1 MWYTF
6 WVFWLRF
13 AAITLFS
20 LRISGREN
28 IPKKGGGL
36 IASNH
41 QSYLDPVLVGIG
53 INRPIYFLAKREL
66 FEANWL
72 FGLMLRSV
80 NALPLPREGG
90 NAAVMRQAI
99 RLLQEG
105 KLLLVFP
112 EGTRT
117 YDGQIGP
124 LKKGISLLGLKTNAP
139 MIPTLVDGAFKVWP
153 RQHTFPVRLNHIRV
167 SYGKAVIPQA
177 NKSAE
182 TLMAEVQAE
191 LDRMS
196 QD

>member
-1 MWYTF
+1 M
-6 WVFWLRF
+6 
-13 AAITLFS
+13 ALFS
-20 LRISGREN
+20 LRTAGRQH

-53 INRPIYFLAKREL
+53 INRPVYFLAKREL

-72 FGLMLRSV
+72 FGVLISSV
-80 NALPLPREGG
+80 NAIPLPRESG
-90 NAAVMRQAI
+90 NAGVMRQAI

-105 KLLLVFP
+105 KLVLVFP

-117 YDGQIGP
+117 SDGRIGP
-124 LKKGISLLGLKTNAP
+124 LTKGIGLLSSKANIP
-139 MIPTLVDGAFKVWP
+139 VIPTLINGAFEVWP
-153 RQHTFPVRLNHIRV
+153 RHHTLPARLKPIRV

-182 TLMAEVQAE
+182 TLIAEVQAE
-191 LDRMS
+191 LDNLS
-196 QD
+196 QI